1 MNHDSVLK
9 LLAIKLSLIV
19 YHAKILQDLTALI
32 AGSGCEEKFFTTL
45 LARLKFL
52 LLQGTQATRHKEFEA
67 LKGEDGLFSM
77 HISVRDLNV
86 RILYAFSPQNT
97 PILLL
102 AFHER
107 AGKRKTEYSAYTGP
121 ARERLKEKLEEL
133 QHG

>member
-19 YHAKILQDLTALI
+19 YHTKILQDLTALI

-45 LARLKFL
+45 
-52 LLQGTQATRHKEFEA
+52 QATRHKEFEA

>member
-1 MNHDSVLK
+1 MNHNAVLK
-9 LLAIKLSLIV
+9 LLAIKLSLIA
-19 YHAKILQDLTALI
+19 YHDKLFQDLTALI
-32 AGSGCEEKFFTTL
+32 AGSGCEEKFFITL

-52 LLQGTQATRHKEFEA
+52 MLQGTQATKHKEFEA

-77 HISVRDLNV
+77 HICVRDLNI

-107 AGKRKTEYSAYTGP
+107 AGKRKTAYSAYTAP

-133 QHG
+133 HHG